1 MDGITESSAAVETAA
16 VEETAGANEQSLADS
31 AASGEEVRELA
42 EPGAEGQGEAEGSTE
57 QSKEERHRQAEARRK
72 AERESDRAQIRQEIE
87 AENSKKMD
95 SLVASMGRINPFTK
109 KPITTMAELEEYNQE
124 NDRRKRA
131 QRLEKLG
138 ISQEDFDALIE
149 EHPAVKAAK
158 AATAELDAQKAQYAK
173 AQQNEELR
181 AELAEIAKIDPNI
194 KSGTD
199 LMNHPLYPEVKKLV
213 QENGHSI
220 AEAFRIAT
228 GPQRAKELNDH
239 VMQSTARAAAGKS
252 HLSSINSVGGTA
264 PQVAVP
270 PEVLKN
276 YRYSKPDMTLEEARA
291 KYAHF
296 QSLKRV
302 KNS

>member
-1 MDGITESSAAVETAA
+1 MDVNTESNAAVETAA
-16 VEETAGANEQSLADS
+16 VEDTAGANEQSLADS
-31 AASGEEVRELA
+31 AASGEEVREVA
-42 EPGAEGQGEAEGSTE
+42 EPGAEGQGEAARSAE
-57 QSKEERHRQAEARRK
+57 QSREERHRQAEARRK

-87 AENSKKMD
+87 AESSKKMD
-95 SLVASMGRINPFTK
+95 SIVASMGRVNPFTK

-138 ISQEDFDALIE
+138 LSQEDFDSLIE
-149 EHPAVKAAK
+149 DHPAVKAAK
-158 AATAELDAQKAQYAK
+158 AATAELNEQKAHLIR

-181 AELAEIAKIDPNI
+181 AEMAEIARIDPNI
-194 KSGTD
+194 KSPAD
-199 LMNHPLYPEVKKLV
+199 LMNHPLYSEVKKLV

-228 GPQRAKELNDH
+228 EPQRARELNDK
-239 VMQSTARAAAGKS
+239 VRQSTAQAAAGKN
-252 HLSSINSVGGTA
+252 HLSAINSAGGTTQ
-264 PQVAVP
+264 QVVVP
-270 PEVLKN
+270 PDVLKN
-276 YRYSKPDMTLEEARA
+276 YRLSKPNMTLEEARA

-296 QSLKRV
+296 LSLKRV